1 MSKFKVGDV
10 VQLASGG
17 PKMTLTSDD
26 GAKGGQVCCH
36 WFTRDEELKT
46 ADLPEEALV
55 RVSSGYSP
63 SSSGESGR
71 V

>member
-1 MSKFKVGDV
+1 MSNFKVGEV

-17 PKMTLTSDD
+17 PKMTLTSD

-36 WFTRDEELKT
+36 WFTRDEELKA

-55 RVSSGYSP
+55 RVSAGYSP
-63 SSSGESGR
+63 SASDDSGR